1 MLFNSVESRFDENG
15 ARLEPQ
21 EIARSPQL
29 SASASTTSSQ
39 KEDDDADRM
48 DYMLTN
54 VERHQQD
61 RTAQMQDFG
70 SFYKGGR

>member
-1 MLFNSVESRFDENG
+1 
-15 ARLEPQ
+15 
-21 EIARSPQL
+21 
-29 SASASTTSSQ
+29 
-39 KEDDDADRM
+39 M

-70 SFYKGGR
+70 SFYKGGRSASEKQWINIYIFPI